1 MSRSRI
7 RLIAIA
13 VMLAIVMAAV
23 PVFTGCGKVAEFADP
38 VAENILLS
46 MNRGY
51 YAGFSRD
58 FDDVMKRELSEAA
71 FPEFLSAINGSVG
84 NYVEGSMKIK
94 GVNIENDLT
103 TASYTVDFESME
115 GVTMD
120 VVFKKINDEMKVV
133 GLWFQ

>member
-7 RLIAIA
+7 RLIAIFA
-13 VMLAIVMAAV
+13 VLAVVMAVV

-38 VAENILLS
+38 VAENILMS
-46 MNRGY
+46 MNKGD

-58 FDDVMKRELSEAA
+58 FDDTMKRELSEAA

-103 TASYTVDFESME
+103 TASYTVNFEGME

>member
-7 RLIAIA
+7 RLIAIVA
-13 VMLAIVMAAV
+13 VLAIVMAVV
-23 PVFTGCGKVAEFADP
+23 PVFTGCGQVAEFADP
-38 VAENILLS
+38 VAENILIS
-46 MNRGY
+46 MNKGD

-84 NYVEGSMKIK
+84 NYVEGSMEIK
-94 GVNIENDLT
+94 GVNIENELT
-103 TASYTVDFESME
+103 TASYTVDFEGMK

-120 VVFKKINDEMKVV
+120 VVLQKIGDEMKVV

>member
-1 MSRSRI
+1 MSKVRF
-7 RLIAIA
+7 IAI
-13 VMLAIVMAAV
+13 VTVLVIIMATV
-23 PVFTGCGKVAEFADP
+23 PVFTGCGKVAEFSDP
-38 VAENILLS
+38 IAENILVS
-46 MNRGY
+46 MNNGD

-84 NYVEGSMKIK
+84 NYVEGSMNLT
-94 GVNIENDLT
+94 GVKVENNLT
-103 TASYTVDFESME
+103 TASYTVDFEGME

-120 VVFKKINDEMKVV
+120 VVFQKIDDKMKVV